1 MTKRILTLLRYD
13 WLLNKRK
20 ALTILGMYLIV
31 YICLTLFYFY
41 IKGNV
46 SSSPK
51 LPFIMQNFIHSYFNV
66 LLIITGLYVTTLLHQ
81 KFTNPQ
87 SSTTYLALPGTST
100 EKFIVLLADYAV
112 AIAAVWAMY
121 VIMFVASMAV
131 FKFNEPSYDWCLN
144 PFFFLKSNMS
154 ADLDVAIGN
163 QSATLA
169 NSLSGLISAS
179 LYMSF
184 FTSLLSLSYY
194 MVLNMCFRTNGQVK
208 SIALYFGTIVLLV
221 ILSIS
226 VVLSFASKLHYDA
239 DEQLPEQ
246 FCTFLDVIKYITYAV
261 PLYCAITLAILHTQI
276 RFKQA
281 K

>member
-1 MTKRILTLLRYD
+1 MTKRILTLLKYD

-41 IKGNV
+41 IKGSV
-46 SSSPK
+46 SSTPQ
-51 LPFIMQNFIHSYFNV
+51 LPFIMQNFIHSYFSV

-100 EKFIVLLADYAV
+100 EKFIVLLADYAI
-112 AIAAVWAMY
+112 AIAAVWVMY
-121 VIMFVASMAV
+121 IIVFIASMTI
-131 FKFNEPSYDWCLN
+131 FKLNEPSYDWGMN
-144 PFFFLKSNMS
+144 PFFFLTSKIPTE
-154 ADLDVAIGN
+154 LDIAISN
-163 QSATLA
+163 QSGALA
-169 NSLSGLISAS
+169 DSISELISAS

-221 ILSIS
+221 IICIS
-226 VVLSFASKLHYDA
+226 TVLSFATKLHYDV
-239 DEQLPEQ
+239 DDLLPEQ

-261 PLYCAITLAILHTQI
+261 PLYCAVILTILHIQI